1 MSVIRHAC
9 DYFGIPYPEVDYF
22 CTAVFARR
30 SFADDPNIVS
40 FKLQNLISYLGIE
53 WSQKHRAEDDAVMA
67 GTLAQFLLN
76 KHGASDLYELAE
88 MLQVRPGRLGQDVDI
103 RCGAVG
109 TERSPL
115 TSEELMQRAQAL
127 KQFSGITQWDPSGD
141 FDGKHVKFTG
151 SFSRVKADYE
161 AALIE
166 CNGIPQKAVNKKTNF
181 IVEGIQASDE
191 ASAEGSKAQTE
202 ARRLKAQGAA
212 IEILDETEFLR
223 LLTS

>member
-1 MSVIRHAC
+1 
-9 DYFGIPYPEVDYF
+9 
-22 CTAVFARR
+22 
-30 SFADDPNIVS
+30 
-40 FKLQNLISYLGIE
+40 LGIE

-88 MLQVRPGRLGQDVDI
+88 MLRVRPGRLGQNVDI

-109 TERSPL
+109 TERAPL